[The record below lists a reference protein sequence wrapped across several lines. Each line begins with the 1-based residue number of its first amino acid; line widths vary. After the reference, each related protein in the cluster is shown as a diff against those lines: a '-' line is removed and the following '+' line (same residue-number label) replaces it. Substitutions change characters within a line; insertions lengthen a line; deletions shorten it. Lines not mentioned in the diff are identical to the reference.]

1 MVVDGVHSARQAPLG
16 VEECKETF
24 YPMWTDR
31 KPENSPSA
39 RSSAVNNSLDSGFTP
54 AATTSGVTVIGRD
67 MTIRGTIRSNESLH
81 IDGEVDGSLELPDH
95 RLTIG
100 LHGKVVADVR
110 VREVEVLG
118 RLDGD
123 IDAAKK
129 ITIRKG
135 GRLIGD
141 LRTPAIVIEDGAY
154 FKGRIEIL
162 NNEQR
167 PQIVR
172 PQVNGRKSAAGA

>member
-1 MVVDGVHSARQAPLG
+1 
-16 VEECKETF
+16 
-24 YPMWTDR
+24 MWTDR
-31 KPENSPSA
+31 KPDNSPSA
-39 RSSAVNNSLDSGFTP
+39 RSAALNNTPEPSFTP

-67 MTIRGTIRSNESLH
+67 MTIRGSIRSNESLH

-100 LHGKVVADVR
+100 LHGKVVADAR
-110 VREVEVLG
+110 VKEVEVLG

-135 GRLIGD
+135 GRLTGD

-162 NNEQR
+162 NTEQR

-172 PQVNGRKSAAGA
+172 TVQNGRKAVAGA

>member
-1 MVVDGVHSARQAPLG
+1 
-16 VEECKETF
+16 
-24 YPMWTDR
+24 MWTDR
-31 KPENSPSA
+31 KPDNSPSA
-39 RSSAVNNSLDSGFTP
+39 RSSALSTPPDAAFTP
-54 AATTSGVTVIGRD
+54 AASTSGVTVIGRD
-67 MTIRGTIRSNESLH
+67 MTIKGSIRSNESLH

-95 RLTIG
+95 RLTVG
-100 LHGKVVADVR
+100 LHGKVVADAR

-135 GRLIGD
+135 GRLTGD

-172 PQVNGRKSAAGA
+172 TQQNGRKAAGA